1 MKTNELINVYG
12 GASSLGSGSFWN
24 SLVRVV
30 TIFLEIGRN
39 IGSAI
44 SYKKNN
50 KTC

>member
-1 MKTNELINVYG
+1 MNKEELMTVYG
-12 GASSLGSGSFWN
+12 GASSIASGSFWN

-30 TIFLEIGRN
+30 TIFLELGRS

-44 SYKKNN
+44 SYKKNG

>member
-1 MKTNELINVYG
+1 MEKHELLNIYG

-24 SLVRVV
+24 SLVRVL
-30 TIFLEIGRN
+30 TIFLELGRN